1 MRDLNWEI
9 KELCEDNLDGSFAT
23 QDGREHSLDAFANRM
38 AEMGLT
44 KLTLRGIKPKHI
56 EAYVK
61 HMQEKGL
68 ATGTIKKEMSHLR
81 WMAEKIGK
89 QNIVA
94 RTNDAYGIGRR
105 TYVTNESK
113 ARELTAHELSKVTD
127 KHSALSLQLQAAFG
141 LRREESLKIRP
152 GKADRGDRLV
162 LDASW
167 CKGGRERAIPIR
179 NSEQRTLL
187 NAAKEFAKGGSLI
200 PADKSY
206 KEHLRQFRTQ
216 CDKAGISK
224 VHGHRH
230 QYAQQR
236 YKELTGRACPA
247 CGGLTAK
254 QLIAEQK
261 LIDRKARLII
271 SAELGHGREQITA
284 VYCGQ
289 SRVMRS
295 KLAQR
300 PPSAE
305 SNDLDSA

>member
-9 KELCEDNLDGSFAT
+9 KELCDDNLDGSFAT
-23 QDGREHSLDAFANRM
+23 QDDRERTLNSFANRM

-56 EAYVK
+56 EAFVQ
-61 HMQEKGL
+61 HIQEKGL
-68 ATGTIKKEMSHLR
+68 TTGTIKKQMGHLR
-81 WMAEKIGK
+81 WMTDKIGK
-89 QNIVA
+89 KNIMA
-94 RTNDAYGIGRR
+94 PTNDVYGIAQR

-113 ARELTAHELSKVTD
+113 ARELTARELSKVTD
-127 KHSALSLQLQAAFG
+127 KYSALSLQLQAAFG

-152 GKADRGDRLV
+152 EKADRGDRLV

-179 NSEQRTLL
+179 NGEQRTLL

-216 CDKAGISK
+216 CDRAGISK

-236 YKELTGRACPA
+236 YRELTGRACPA
-247 CGGLTAK
+247 CGGLTSK
-254 QLIAEQK
+254 QLTAEQK
-261 LIDRKARLII
+261 LIDRQARLII
-271 SAELGHGREQITA
+271 STELGHGREQITA
-284 VYCGQ
+284 VYLG
-289 SRVMRS
+289 
-295 KLAQR
+295 K
-300 PPSAE
+300 
-305 SNDLDSA
+305 

>member
-1 MRDLNWEI
+1 MRDLNWEL
-9 KELCEDNLDGSFAT
+9 KELCEENLDGSFAT
-23 QDGREHSLDAFANRM
+23 QDDRERTLNSFANRM

-56 EAYVK
+56 EAFVQ
-61 HMQEKGL
+61 HIQEKGL
-68 ATGTIKKEMSHLR
+68 TTGTIKKQMGHLR
-81 WMAEKIGK
+81 WMTDKIGK
-89 QNIVA
+89 KNIMA
-94 RTNDAYGIGRR
+94 PTNDVYGIAQR

-113 ARELTAHELSKVTD
+113 ARELTARELSKVTD
-127 KHSALSLQLQAAFG
+127 KYSALSLQLQAAFG

-152 GKADRGDRLV
+152 EKADRGDKLV

-179 NSEQRTLL
+179 NAEQRTLL

-206 KEHLRQFRTQ
+206 KEHLRHFRTQ

-236 YKELTGRACPA
+236 YRELTGRACPA
-247 CGGLTAK
+247 CGGLTSK
-254 QLIAEQK
+254 QLTAEQK
-261 LIDRKARLII
+261 LIDRQARLII
-271 SAELGHGREQITA
+271 SAELGHSREQITA
-284 VYCGQ
+284 VYLG
-289 SRVMRS
+289 R
-295 KLAQR
+295 
-300 PPSAE
+300 
-305 SNDLDSA
+305 

>member
-1 MRDLNWEI
+1 
-9 KELCEDNLDGSFAT
+9 
-23 QDGREHSLDAFANRM
+23 
-38 AEMGLT
+38 
-44 KLTLRGIKPKHI
+44 
-56 EAYVK
+56 
-61 HMQEKGL
+61 
-68 ATGTIKKEMSHLR
+68 
-81 WMAEKIGK
+81 
-89 QNIVA
+89 VA

-179 NSEQRTLL
+179 NGEQRTLL

-216 CDKAGISK
+216 CDRAGISK

-230 QYAQQR
+230 QYAQER
-236 YKELTGRACPA
+236 YRELTGRACPA
-247 CGGLTAK
+247 CGGPTSK
-254 QLIAEQK
+254 QLTAEQK
-261 LIDRKARLII
+261 LIDREARLII
-271 SAELGHGREQITA
+271 SAELGHSREQITA
-284 VYCGQ
+284 VYLG
-289 SRVMRS
+289 
-295 KLAQR
+295 K
-300 PPSAE
+300 
-305 SNDLDSA
+305 